1 MIRLEMERSQI
12 EQINTFS
19 NKDGLEDEAIPF
31 ENFLN
36 VDFEA
41 ASDIQVGD
49 NSCATTVEYRA
60 NTNEVYN
67 SKHGIA
73 ILKMKQEINIQK

>member
-1 MIRLEMERSQI
+1 LKIERSQI

-19 NKDGLEDEAIPF
+19 NKDGLDDEAVSL

-36 VDFEA
+36 VDLEA
-41 ASDIQVGD
+41 ASDIQVAN

-67 SKHGIA
+67 RKHGIA
-73 ILKMKQEINIQK
+73 ILKIFNSKYKLE